1 MTQRHSPT
9 PPTARP
15 VNDLETGADFAPA
28 FNAEGL
34 VPAIAVDADGGR
46 VLMMAWMNDDAIRRS
61 LETGEA
67 HYFSRRRQAIWR
79 KGGTSGHVQE
89 IVEIR
94 TDCDQDTLLLRVRQH
109 GPGAC
114 HVGYESCFYRRLVT
128 GADGAVALETADS
141 RSFDPRRVYG
151 AGQSAHRKE

>member
-1 MTQRHSPT
+1 MR
-9 PPTARP
+9 TAPDIGR
-15 VNDLETGADFAPA
+15 LHAK
-28 FNAEGL
+28 
-34 VPAIAVDADGGR
+34 AVDADSGR
-46 VLMMAWMNDDAIRRS
+46 VLMMAWMNDAALRQS

-94 TDCDQDTLLLRVRQH
+94 TDCDQDTLLLQVRQH

-114 HVGYESCFYRRLVT
+114 HVGYESCFYRRLVQN
-128 GADGAVALETADS
+128 ADGALALQTTDS
-141 RSFDPRRVYG
+141 PAYDPTDVYG
-151 AGQSAHRKE
+151 AG

>member
-1 MTQRHSPT
+1 MPKPDT
-9 PPTARP
+9 PPSPRALST
-15 VNDLETGADFAPA
+15 VDLETGSIFAPA
-28 FNAEGL
+28 FNADGL
-34 VPAIAVDADGGR
+34 IPAIAVDADSGR
-46 VLMMAWMNDDAIRRS
+46 VLMLAWMNDEAIRRS

-94 TDCDQDTLLLRVRQH
+94 TDCDQDTLLLQVRQR

-114 HVGYESCFYRRLVT
+114 HVGYESCFYRRLVQDT
-128 GADGAVALETADS
+128 DGASALQTTDSPSYNPAD
-141 RSFDPRRVYG
+141 VYD
-151 AGQSAHRKE
+151 AS